1 MRFAADQA
9 LSLSQRRSARLAAS
23 ILPEEN
29 QMANFKRPARLLAAG
44 FVFFALTSVALAQQ
58 VKEIKLEGQSDQD
71 AATRVALA
79 WTNDK
84 TKHGPIFVRAIKI
97 LNEGGKYVALVQ
109 YSNAN

>member
-1 MRFAADQA
+1 
-9 LSLSQRRSARLAAS
+9 
-23 ILPEEN
+23 
-29 QMANFKRPARLLAAG
+29 MANFRSPVQLLAAG
-44 FVFFALTSVALAQQ
+44 LVFFALASAAVAQQ
-58 VKEIKLEGQSDQD
+58 IKEIKLEGQSDQD

-109 YSNAN
+109 YSDAN